1 MIEALPILNPQTL
14 PDIHN
19 VTFSAA
25 YSAGLTH
32 YDWLDGRKIDPVGRD
47 RALVSHSALPEKE
60 RGLQTSGTFG
70 PLFAGLSLSAD
81 LQRSLENRLRQRMEG
96 LGSPEYELTWK
107 QWDIGSEPP
116 ICAQRASGR
125 RISGKDCGGWQSP
138 NVVDATG
145 RQYTYPSGDH
155 TKPFLCLPGQAQ
167 AAGWVTPQAK
177 DFRSGQEKRWSE
189 KIHAVSLN
197 DQVTVAGWKTPHA
210 SDGEGGVMEIR
221 EGTAGHYKLRDTAHL
236 AGRPTVTAQDA
247 ENNAGPSQFSRNS
260 LPLNT
265 AVVAWTSSGP
275 SGGPAGMENIGE
287 FLPDGWKMPENGKL
301 NPRFSLWLMGYPEE
315 WAFSGER
322 VTR

>member
-1 MIEALPILNPQTL
+1 
-14 PDIHN
+14 
-19 VTFSAA
+19 
-25 YSAGLTH
+25 
-32 YDWLDGRKIDPVGRD
+32 
-47 RALVSHSALPEKE
+47 
-60 RGLQTSGTFG
+60 
-70 PLFAGLSLSAD
+70 
-81 LQRSLENRLRQRMEG
+81 MEG

-116 ICAQRASGR
+116 ICALRASGHR
-125 RISGKDCGGWQSP
+125 TSGKDCGGWHTPKAHENAERSDTFVAR
-138 NVVDATG
+138 NADRGIHCT
-145 RQYTYPSGDH
+145 SG
-155 TKPFLCLPGQAQ
+155 LGAQ
-167 AAGWVTPQAK
+167 VLK
-177 DFRSGQEKRWSE
+177 
-189 KIHAVSLN
+189 
-197 DQVTVAGWKTPHA
+197 AGWKTPHA

-236 AGRPTVTAQDA
+236 AGWPTVTVQDA

-275 SGGPAGMENIGE
+275 SGGPAGMESIDE
-287 FLPDGWKMPENGKL
+287 CLPEGWEIPEGGKL